1 MSWQIAKVYIPAPY
15 NSPGMVGRLT
25 ESVVPRLYGPD
36 AVDAAL
42 DAGWI
47 QEVSRHRDG
56 FRRFSVQLTDQR
68 TYRPITVTFL
78 LSYRGEFL
86 Q

>member
-15 NSPGMVGRLT
+15 NVPGMVARLT

-36 AVDAAL
+36 AVDSAL
-42 DAGWI
+42 DAGWM

-56 FRRFSVQLTDQR
+56 FRRFAVQLTDQR
-68 TYRPITVTFL
+68 TYLPITVTFL
-78 LSYRGEFL
+78 LAFRGDFL

>member
-15 NSPGMVGRLT
+15 NAPGMSARIT

-36 AVDAAL
+36 AVESAL
-42 DAGWI
+42 DAGWL

-56 FRRFSVQLTDQR
+56 HRRFSVQLTDQR
-68 TYRPITVTFL
+68 TYNPITVSFL
-78 LSYRGEFL
+78 LSYNGAFL
-86 Q
+86 A